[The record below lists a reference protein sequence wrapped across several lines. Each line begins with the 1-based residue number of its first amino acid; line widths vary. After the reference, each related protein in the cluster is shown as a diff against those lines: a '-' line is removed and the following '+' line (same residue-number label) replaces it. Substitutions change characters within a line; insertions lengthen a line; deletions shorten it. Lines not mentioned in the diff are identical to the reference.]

1 MNRKNL
7 VIFFIA
13 TLFLVG
19 ACNLAAH
26 TTQSAPPD
34 SNPPANPSQP
44 ATATQPPLSGG
55 NGQGS
60 SLTATQPPLS
70 AGNGTNGSKP
80 DIQGTFPLPPESQIT
95 SPDSSDPG
103 DPSGSFTIQS
113 QSTPDAVVK
122 FYANTLP
129 TQGWS
134 LRYTDAN
141 FTGGATQYWK
151 KANIYLTVQI
161 GFEDNQLTIQ
171 CQYELVEAQAAQKL
185 PKDFPLPP
193 QFEMIS
199 ASDSSWEFYIP
210 QDYAAVTN
218 FFNQQMNALKWKAV
232 PGLGAGAVGSCGD
245 TDCGGSS
252 SLPAGALPTATI
264 DARQSNQL
272 SFTMADGNEIDLIVD
287 PHQDGTILTVD
298 LTLKNVASAG
308 LPQDV
313 PIYPGATAQLIAPG
327 TAEFQTNAD
336 MKTLE
341 DYYNQQ
347 LSAAGWSPDGS
358 PMEASGT
365 YLQNWTKGSQKITIT
380 LGVSDSNTMLMID
393 CSTCNP

>member
-13 TLFLVG
+13 ILFLVG

-34 SNPPANPSQP
+34 SNPPTNPSQP
-44 ATATQPPLSGG
+44 APATQPPLSGG

-60 SLTATQPPLS
+60 SPTATQPPLS

-80 DIQGTFPLPPESQIT
+80 DIQGTFPLPPESKIT
-95 SPDSSDPG
+95 SPDSSDPS

-113 QSTPDAVVK
+113 QSTPDTVVK

-161 GFEDNQLTIQ
+161 GFEENQLTIQ

-185 PKDFPLPP
+185 PKDFPLPT
-193 QFEMIS
+193 QFEIVS

-210 QDYAAVTN
+210 QDYTAVTN
-218 FFNQQMNALKWKAV
+218 FYNQQMNALNWKAL
-232 PGLGAGAVGSCGD
+232 PPLGAGAVGSCGG

-272 SFTMADGNEIDLIVD
+272 SFTMADGNEIDLTID
-287 PHQDGTILTVD
+287 PHQDGTILSVD
-298 LTLKNVASAG
+298 LTFKNVASAG

-380 LGVSDSNTMLMID
+380 LGVSDSNTMLMIN